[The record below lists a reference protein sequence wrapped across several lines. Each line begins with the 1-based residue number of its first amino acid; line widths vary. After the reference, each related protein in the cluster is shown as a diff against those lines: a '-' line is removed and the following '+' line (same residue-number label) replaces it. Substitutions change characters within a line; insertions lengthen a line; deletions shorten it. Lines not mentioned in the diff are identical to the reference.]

1 MRVLVLFL
9 LVFGTGTLAGSFLGP
24 LFNGA
29 TVLGIVCIFFAFAI
43 QRWIAHNR
51 KAQR

>member
-1 MRVLVLFL
+1 MRAVVLFL
-9 LVFGTGTLAGSFLGP
+9 LVFGVGTLAGSFLGP

-29 TVLGIVCIFFAFAI
+29 TFLGLVCIVMAFAV